1 MQELVPDQADPRIGL
16 VGVAML
22 VVVDLHQLMLDLTLE
37 QALGGV
43 EQRAIEGDVFLLD
56 LADLGVQLPGPA
68 VAVLGAVLL
77 VEVVGLGLPAQ

>member
-1 MQELVPDQADPRIGL
+1 
-16 VGVAML
+16 ML

-37 QALGGV
+37 QGLGGV

-77 VEVVGLGLPAQ
+77 IEVVGLGLPAE